1 MRQLCGQASGRP
13 SVSVVA
19 PRQRGAAPSAPVRI
33 GRSAGSVLAP
43 IPVRAYIQG
52 MSRSFADERPLD
64 PRARHLLRT
73 LIGRYIR
80 EGEPVGS
87 QTLSRHAGLDVSP
100 ATIRNIL
107 ADLEDAGLLSS
118 PHTSAGRIPTAQGYR
133 VFVDSLLQLR
143 PLPEGEL
150 ARLRQEL
157 PAGSGTQSLLGNASE
172 LLSAMSHFVGVVS
185 VPRRE
190 QFAFRHID
198 FVPLDSQRVL
208 AILVFADND
217 VQNRIIQTRRAYDA
231 GELER
236 VANYLNHNFAGR
248 PLSQIRAA
256 LVRELKAAR
265 SEMDG
270 LLAHTVELAEQA
282 LVGGG
287 DDMLLAGQ
295 TRLMGVQDLSDLDRL
310 RELFEAFA
318 RKREILQLLDRT
330 LRAPGVRIFIGEETG
345 LAPLEGMSLV
355 TSPYRAVGAADGQ
368 VLCVLGVIG
377 PSRMAY
383 ERVIP
388 VVQAAAD
395 VLGAALDA
403 P

>member
-1 MRQLCGQASGRP
+1 M
-13 SVSVVA
+13 
-19 PRQRGAAPSAPVRI
+19 
-33 GRSAGSVLAP
+33 
-43 IPVRAYIQG
+43 PVRAYIQG
-52 MSRSFADERPLD
+52 MPSAFVDYNSLD
-64 PRARHLLRT
+64 PRARQLLRT

-80 EGEPVGS
+80 NGEPVGS

-107 ADLEDAGLLSS
+107 ADLEDIGLLSS
-118 PHTSAGRIPTAQGYR
+118 PHTSAGRVPTAQGYR

-143 PLPEGEL
+143 PLPESEM

-157 PAGSGTQSLLGNASE
+157 PAGGGTQALLGSASE

-185 VPRRE
+185 VPGRE

-198 FVPLDSQRVL
+198 FVALEGQRVL

-217 VQNRIIQTRRAYDA
+217 VQNRIIQTRRPYDA

-236 VANYLNHNFAGR
+236 VANYLNRHFAGR
-248 PLSQIRAA
+248 QLADIRASLLA
-256 LVRELKAAR
+256 ELKAAR
-265 SEMDG
+265 NEMEA
-270 LLAHTVELAEQA
+270 LLTNTVDLAEQA
-282 LVGGG
+282 LAEDAGTLTNGALHEG
-287 DDMLLAGQ
+287 MLLAGQ
-295 TRLMGVQDLSDLDRL
+295 TRLFGVQDLSDLDRL

-318 RKREILQLLDRT
+318 RKREILQLLERT
-330 LRAPGVRIFIGEETG
+330 IRAPGVRIFIGEETG

-355 TSPYRAVGAADGQ
+355 TAPYVSGNRTLG
-368 VLCVLGVIG
+368 VLGVIG

-383 ERVIP
+383 DRVIP

-395 VLGAALDA
+395 VLGAALKPSA
-403 P
+403 